1 MDGEEGSRVS
11 SYYFFFSFP
20 DASLWESSMPIF
32 TTLRQ
37 MLHGCYLKD
46 HSNLPYEVQHEC

>member
-1 MDGEEGSRVS
+1 MGRKVLDSLLTI
-11 SYYFFFSFP
+11 FFFSFP

-46 HSNLPYEVQHEC
+46 HSNLPYEIQHEC